1 MKGNNT
7 RKFGRCCNREEKER
21 WLGGD
26 IYIYIFGRR
35 ERVCTPPEYVVTERE
50 RASMLGKKKESL
62 NSREKEKELQC
73 TREK

>member
-1 MKGNNT
+1 M
-7 RKFGRCCNREEKER
+7 
-21 WLGGD
+21 
-26 IYIYIFGRR
+26 
-35 ERVCTPPEYVVTERE
+35 CTPPEYVVTERE